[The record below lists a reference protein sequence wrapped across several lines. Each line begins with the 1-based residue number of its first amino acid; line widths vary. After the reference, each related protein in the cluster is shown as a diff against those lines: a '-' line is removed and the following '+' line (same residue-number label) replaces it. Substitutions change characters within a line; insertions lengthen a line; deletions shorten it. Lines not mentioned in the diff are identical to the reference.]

1 MRRRQTTQTTRQ
13 QGERRSVVRYRT
25 EVPVIFHWSPN
36 GDEYWHGE
44 GLTRDISVA
53 GAHIFSDVC
62 PPLNALVNVEILLPQ
77 SPEVIK
83 PRMSA
88 KMRVVRVDKEA
99 RQQKLGF
106 SGFSVTGR
114 NFVLLDG
121 SKPRL
126 SYVTA
131 RSTRTP
137 GSSEGFFLF

>member
-1 MRRRQTTQTTRQ
+1 M
-13 QGERRSVVRYRT
+13 
-25 EVPVIFHWSPN
+25 IFHWGPN

-53 GAHIFSDVC
+53 GAHVFSDVC
-62 PPLNALVNVEILLPQ
+62 PPLNALVNVEILLPR

-99 RQQKLGF
+99 RQQNLGF

-126 SYVTA
+126 SSVTA
-131 RSTRTP
+131 RSTGTP
-137 GSSEGFFLF
+137 GSSEGFF